1 MNNIIIC
8 SVRESIVDKKSFIDG
23 LYGSIPICIAF
34 TLLFSSLGLLANA
47 HGLTLCEATVLTATV
62 FAGPSQVFVM
72 ENKDLSLWLLA
83 LNIFVLNFKFVLMS
97 AMVLPFWKMGKRLK
111 VPALYFMCSS
121 AYLVCSTSKNTKD
134 SWSYYMGVVIAAYIV
149 AVVFTVIGHMAWDA
163 ALDYRKFLNALAHIV
178 LPAHFVCLVVKR
190 KTEPMILVM
199 ALAGIIATP
208 ILEAYIGKQFLL
220 LAWFF
225 IAFACV
231 QVEGF
236 IQKRGTPCGN

>member
-1 MNNIIIC
+1 M
-8 SVRESIVDKKSFIDG
+8 DKKSFIDG
-23 LYGSIPICIAF
+23 LYGSVPICIAF

-47 HGLTLCEATVLTATV
+47 HGLTLLEATVLTATV
-62 FAGPSQVFVM
+62 FAGPSQVYVM
-72 ENKDLSLWLLA
+72 ENQDLSLWVLA

-121 AYLVCSTSKNTKD
+121 AYLVCTTSKNVKD
-134 SWSYYMGVVIAAYIV
+134 SWSYYMGIVIAAYIV
-149 AVVFTVIGHMAWDA
+149 AVVFTAIGHITWDA

-178 LPAHFVCLVVKR
+178 LPVHFICLVVKR
-190 KTEPMILVM
+190 KAEPMILVM
-199 ALAGIIATP
+199 AFVGIIAAP
-208 ILEAYIGKQFLL
+208 ILETYIGKQSLL

-231 QVEGF
+231 HVEDF
-236 IQKRGTPCGN
+236 IQKKGAPCGN